1 MKNQCREEVNTL
13 KRKLAYRTPYDEL
26 VTKKKMANL
35 KKEVKST
42 RNLKPLTNDLPAGLE
57 LVDNTL

>member
-1 MKNQCREEVNTL
+1 LNVL

-26 VTKKKMANL
+26 TTKKQMAIL
-35 KKEVKST
+35 KNKVKTNKNIKS
-42 RNLKPLTNDLPAGLE
+42 NQNDLPAGLE